1 MRLDEFYEPEEDRSG
16 QIKANDT
23 RKTRLTLKQLNKLRK
38 VREIAR
44 AEAIEHDKFVKVM
57 YASPSEE
64 DTAL

>member
-1 MRLDEFYEPEEDRSG
+1 MRLDEFYEPENDKSA

-44 AEAIEHDKFVKVM
+44 AEAIEHGKFVKVM
-57 YASPSEE
+57 YAAPLDNDS
-64 DTAL
+64 AL